1 MQRDER
7 GTFKKMKEYQLPFL
21 RFGQLLKQ
29 LWLQLYFIHGIMLF
43 KKRRSLDRV
52 MNYVFLITPIPT
64 PGMDNRTLTSKNKIE
79 EMMGSK
85 TEF

>member
-1 MQRDER
+1 M
-7 GTFKKMKEYQLPFL
+7 LPPFWAIV
-21 RFGQLLKQ
+21 KIVVVTII
-29 LWLQLYFIHGIMLF
+29 LYPWYYAI
-43 KKRRSLDRV
+43 KKRGSLDRV

-64 PGMDNRTLTSKNKIE
+64 SGMDNRTSTSKNKIE

>member
-1 MQRDER
+1 M
-7 GTFKKMKEYQLPFL
+7 LPPFWAIVKIVVVTIIL
-21 RFGQLLKQ
+21 Y
-29 LWLQLYFIHGIMLF
+29 LWYYAI
-43 KKRRSLDRV
+43 KKRGSLDRV

-64 PGMDNRTLTSKNKIE
+64 PGIDNRTTTSKNKIE

>member
-1 MQRDER
+1 M
-7 GTFKKMKEYQLPFL
+7 LPPFWVIV
-21 RFGQLLKQ
+21 KIVVVSII
-29 LWLQLYFIHGIMLF
+29 LYSWHYSI
-43 KKRRSLDRV
+43 KKRGSLDRV

-64 PGMDNRTLTSKNKIE
+64 PGIDNRTPTSKNKIE